1 MLMILLASPDK
12 DSLLKLESVL
22 AEHDNVCLLRAA
34 SVEKALHLASENAVD
49 LVIADERLG
58 DKTGLDLAAGLL
70 SVNPMISCATVSGL
84 TPEKFHETSEG
95 LGIMAQLPIHPR
107 KEHAESLLHRLRQIK
122 NLMIGVNDP

>member
-1 MLMILLASPDK
+1 MKIAITSTGTDLDSPVG
-12 DSLLKLESVL
+12 S
-22 AEHDNVCLLRAA
+22 CFGRAA

-49 LVIADERLG
+49 LVIADEQLG

-70 SVNPMISCATVSGL
+70 SVNPMISCAAVSRL

-95 LGIMAQLPIHPR
+95 LGIMAQLPIHPC

-122 NLMIGVNDP
+122 NLMIDVNDP